1 MTMQVREFKG
11 TYNEDLVYG
20 DGDMVFC
27 HDPITRTSNFFES
40 LSDGNVGNNPYAEGS
55 PWRSL
60 TIPPNIVISDT
71 DAWSADV
78 LYPAGKLATYNG
90 AAFYAKYPN
99 IGQTPD
105 INGSLYWDVIA
116 TTITTRHA
124 ATHQTGGR
132 DAIPIATNAV
142 AGLMGPAH
150 VTALEDAIEDIS
162 IMQGAGVGNIA
173 NNTVVG
179 NVSGA
184 PAPSSALTKAQL
196 LTLLD
201 VTPVSGKTIPVGI
214 IGNGSATEL
223 ATTAAV
229 INAIDDALSGAGSS
243 IVAPVADLAAL
254 QALDTT
260 SAEEFPDKVICTVSG
275 VNAIFRL
282 SRTSTLT
289 ANGTDIIQ
297 PTVGVG
303 RWIKI
308 QDSLTDHA
316 LLSNLQGGAVGERYH
331 LTVEQVTKLVAIP
344 DDVASP
350 YTGAEI
356 AALYENE
363 ADRNAFTDAEKAKL
377 GYITATAPVDLSSV
391 DTAISANASAIIAVD
406 TLIDNHIANISNPH
420 STTAA
425 QLGLSNAW
433 TALCN
438 FAGSAV
444 PGVTDDVNSG
454 YSARSLW
461 FYGTRVFVCAS
472 ASAGAAVW
480 LELSG
485 GNSITLG
492 GQAGSYYLA
501 RANHTGT
508 QVAATISDF
517 ASAVNAIIAATSV
530 TSLIGITNVGSG
542 AIITAA
548 ERSKLGGIEA
558 GATGDMTPTEIMLAY
573 EGLDDRNAFSDAEK
587 AKLAEINLSNYLAKA
602 TYDPNN
608 RAADAFN
615 SANTD
620 YDNQV
625 SGLAATKVKTAIDAV
640 KALCDGLVAGGST
653 GALQYKNAQG
663 KLSGFAAYDATART
677 INMATTALVNF
688 RTKHV
693 DLGNVSGNCTI
704 SDPDQA
710 TSYTATVTGAITSF
724 GVSPLMVE
732 SGQLTAAD
740 HVFTVLFVNPSAYAI
755 TAGSSVKWLN
765 GTAPNFAVAGNHLC
779 TFKKDPRG
787 TNWIAQ
793 YNGTVA

>member
-27 HDPITRTSNFFES
+27 HDPISRTSNFFES
-40 LSDGNVGNNPYAEGS
+40 LSDGNVGNNPYTEGS

-60 TIPPNIVISDT
+60 TIPPNIVVSDN
-71 DAWSADV
+71 DAWSADI
-78 LYPAGKLATYNG
+78 LYPAGKLVTYNG
-90 AAFYAKYPN
+90 AAFYAKYSN
-99 IGQTPD
+99 LNEIPD
-105 INGSLYWDVIA
+105 ISGSLYWDVIA

-132 DAIPIATNAV
+132 DAIPVATDAV

-150 VTALEDAIEDIS
+150 VTALEDAIADIS
-162 IMQGAGVGNIA
+162 TMQGAGVGSIA

-179 NVSGA
+179 NMSGA
-184 PAPSSALTKAQL
+184 PAPSSALTKNQL

-201 VTPVSGKTIPVGI
+201 VTPVSGKTIPGVIVGD
-214 IGNGSATEL
+214 GSATEL

-229 INAIDDALSGAGSS
+229 ISAIDGALAGAGSS
-243 IVAPVADLAAL
+243 IAAPVADLAAL

-260 SAEEFPDKVICTVSG
+260 SAETYPDKVICTVSG
-275 VNAIFRL
+275 ANAIFRL

-316 LLSNLQGGAVGERYH
+316 LLSNLQGGGIGERYH
-331 LTVEQVTKLVAIP
+331 LTQALLDKLTALP
-344 DDVASP
+344 ADAAAAL
-350 YTGAEI
+350 TGAQI
-356 AALYENE
+356 AALYEAE
-363 ADRNAFTDAEKAKL
+363 ADRNAFTDAEKTKL
-377 GYITATAPVDLSSV
+377 SYITATAPVDMSSV
-391 DTAISANASAIIAVD
+391 DAAISANASAIIAVD
-406 TLIDNHIANISNPH
+406 TLIDDHIANTGNPH
-420 STTAA
+420 NTTAA
-425 QLGLSNAW
+425 QLGLSSAW

-438 FAGSAV
+438 FSGTAV
-444 PGVTDDVNSG
+444 PVATDDSNSG

-472 ASAGAAVW
+472 ASVGAAVW

-492 GQAGSYYLA
+492 GQAGSYYLT

-517 ASAVNAIIAATSV
+517 TSAVNAILAATSV

-548 ERSKLGGIEA
+548 ERSKLGAIEA

-587 AKLAEINLSNYLAKA
+587 AKLAGINLSNYLAKA

-640 KALCDGLVAGGST
+640 KVLCDGLAAGGST

-663 KLSGFAAYDATART
+663 KLSGFATYDATART
-677 INMATTALVNF
+677 IKMATTALVNF

-724 GVSPLMVE
+724 GASPLMVE

-755 TAGSSVKWLN
+755 TAGSSVKWTN
-765 GTAPNFAVAGNHLC
+765 GIAPDMAVAGNHLC
-779 TFKKDPRG
+779 ALTKDPRG
-787 TNWIAQ
+787 NVWIGQ